1 MRGSASIGMEFD
13 LSDVDLRPLGN
24 RRPPIEWAS
33 TYVPQK
39 DSKVRSGNRYG
50 SMYGVIAWCL
60 SDKA

>member
-1 MRGSASIGMEFD
+1 MEFD

-50 SMYGVIAWCL
+50 SMYGLNALWP
-60 SDKA
+60 SDNA